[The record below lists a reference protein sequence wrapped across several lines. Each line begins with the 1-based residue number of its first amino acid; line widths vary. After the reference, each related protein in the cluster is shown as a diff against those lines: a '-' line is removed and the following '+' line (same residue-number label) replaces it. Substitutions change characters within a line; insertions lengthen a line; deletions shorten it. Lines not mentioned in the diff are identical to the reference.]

1 LLLKNQPVADLKV
14 YGKENMEEEREIISR
29 VLAGDRKAFELIVNR
44 YKNPV
49 MKIVFRSTGNY
60 DASLDITQET
70 FFKAWKYLKSYRP
83 DMKFS
88 SWIFKIAT
96 NLARDYNKTCKESL
110 KGEEIL
116 MEHITLKYET
126 ENYSPDNEIY
136 IQSLLQKLD
145 EPYRTAI
152 ILRYIRDLNYDEI
165 ANIMEVTAG
174 QVKNYLFRGRKYL
187 LNLAGEEEYNEI

>member
-1 LLLKNQPVADLKV
+1 LKNQPLADLKV
-14 YGKENMEEEREIISR
+14 QEKENMEEEREIISR
-29 VLAGDRKAFELIVNR
+29 VLAGDRKAFEFIVNR

-83 DMKFS
+83 DMRFS

-110 KGEEIL
+110 NGEEIL

-136 IQSLLQKLD
+136 IRSLLQKLD

-165 ANIMEVTAG
+165 ANIMEVNPG

-187 LNLAGEEEYNEI
+187 LNLAGEEEYNEK